1 MEFHPQS
8 SESAKEEE
16 KFILIV
22 MISGDGRKGA
32 GKQQKKKPKTRCF
45 KVKTLNL
52 SAWFIFG
59 LFLF

>member
-16 KFILIV
+16 KLILIV

-32 GKQQKKKPKTRCF
+32 GKQNKKNPK
-45 KVKTLNL
+45 N
-52 SAWFIFG
+52 
-59 LFLF
+59 

>member
-32 GKQQKKKPKTRCF
+32 GKQNKQTQKLDVSK
-45 KVKTLNL
+45 
-52 SAWFIFG
+52 
-59 LFLF
+59 